1 MKYVYDNENSSLS
14 INLDEELDI
23 KSCRV
28 LRTIIDGYIMK
39 YEPKKFVIDLTN
51 VKFMDSSGI
60 GLLIGRYNLIK
71 LFDSKMCIINA
82 TKSIERVLELSN
94 IGKNIELRSEF

>member
-1 MKYVYDNENSSLS
+1 MRYQYDNKKEILR
-14 INLDEELDI
+14 IDLDEEIDI

-28 LRTIIDGYIMK
+28 LKNIIDGYIIK
-39 YEPKKFVIDLTN
+39 YEPKEFIINLTE

-71 LFDSKMCIINA
+71 LFNCKMILVNA
-82 TKSIERVLELSN
+82 TNNIKRVLELSQVT
-94 IGKNIELRSEF
+94 KDIEMRSA